1 MPQPLR
7 SAGAFLGNAG
17 RRMVR
22 RVDDSPLMNH
32 PMVFVG
38 AWFITR
44 LTVLLIWAIFY
55 VTSKGD
61 VTYYYNEISQ
71 MQQVGAAGTLVEYP
85 TPVIWIMLIPW
96 YLGAKTLTGY
106 VFVFVTIMLAL
117 DAGFSL
123 TLWRFGGRLRGVAT
137 GFWILFVLLLGP
149 TAFLRFD
156 MVTSVL
162 SGWALI
168 LLLRRRPVWGGAL
181 IGIGAA
187 VKLWPALLWP
197 ALCGGSRRHNAKATL
212 GTAGA
217 GVVLAV
223 ASLIYA
229 GWDRL
234 LSPLSWQSGRGLQVE
249 SLWASV
255 PMVLRAFGIGSH
267 AVAMSRFQAFEIWGT
282 AVHPCLIAANVAS
295 LAGYAFL
302 VIVFVAWWIR
312 GAGRL
317 MEACVLM
324 TLVVTVLIAVNKTF
338 SPQYTLWLAGPLAA
352 GFVVMGARVRDN
364 RYYAAD
370 RRRLIQAGAVALVME
385 LLTFIE
391 FPLYYGE
398 LVRDLTGWQGAMRV
412 PITIV
417 LEVRNL
423 LLVALLVFLIRWAWS
438 FLNPTAFRAARQN
451 RPAEEPSGVFTGLLV
466 RTWGRLPRHASRPTR
481 NRFPD

>member
-1 MPQPLR
+1 MAK
-7 SAGAFLGNAG
+7 ST
-17 RRMVR
+17 
-22 RVDDSPLMNH
+22 
-32 PMVFVG
+32 VFIAV
-38 AWFITR
+38 WFVTR
-44 LTVLLIWAIFY
+44 LVVLLIWAMFY
-55 VTSKGD
+55 STSKGD
-61 VTYYYNEISQ
+61 VTYYYDEISQ

-85 TPVIWIMLIPW
+85 TPVIWIMLVPW
-96 YLGAKTLTGY
+96 YLGAQTLTGY
-106 VFVFVTIMLAL
+106 VFVFVTLMLIL
-117 DAGFSL
+117 DAGFAL

-168 LLLRRRPVWGGAL
+168 LVLRRRPFRGGAL

-212 GTAGA
+212 GMVGAGA
-217 GVVLAV
+217 ALAA

-249 SLWASV
+249 SVWATV
-255 PMVLRAFGIGSH
+255 PMLLRAFGIGDH
-267 AVAMSRFQAFEIWGT
+267 AVALSRFQAFEIWGT
-282 AVHPCLIAANVAS
+282 GVHWSLLAESAAS
-295 LAGYAFL
+295 IAGYVFI

-312 GAGRL
+312 GSGRL

-338 SPQYTLWLAGPLAA
+338 SPQYTLWLGGPLAA

-364 RYYAAD
+364 RYYASD
-370 RRRLIQAGAVALVME
+370 RHRLIQAGVIALVLE
-385 LLTFIE
+385 LLTFVI
-391 FPLYYGE
+391 FPLYYSE
-398 LVRDLTGWQGAMRV
+398 LVRDMPGWRGDMRI
-412 PITIV
+412 PITLV
-417 LEVRNL
+417 LVLRNL
-423 LLVALLVFLIRWAWS
+423 VLVLLLAFLIRWAWS
-438 FLNPTAFRAARQN
+438 FLNPATFRAARQN
-451 RPAEEPSGVFTGLLV
+451 RPVEEPSGVLTGQLV
-466 RTWGRLPRHASRPTR
+466 ALAGRLAGRKHRADAAAPTSPAAHGR
-481 NRFPD
+481 DT